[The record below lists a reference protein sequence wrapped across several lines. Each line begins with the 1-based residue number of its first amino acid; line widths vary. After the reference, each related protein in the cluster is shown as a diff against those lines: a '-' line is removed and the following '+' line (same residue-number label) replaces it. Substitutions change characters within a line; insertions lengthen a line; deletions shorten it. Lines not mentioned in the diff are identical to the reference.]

1 MNWAHLHLVVNHFPV
16 VGLFFALL
24 LFVYA
29 HFRKNLELTSAVL
42 GLFVV
47 VALSVVPALL
57 TGHRAEGVAEHLPGV
72 SAELIEAHGSAA
84 HIAQYAAGALGLA
97 ALAGLT
103 VTLVRKS
110 LPQAMAVGILLLA
123 ALSGAAF
130 GWTANRGGQIR
141 HPEVRLDFEPPP
153 AALGHE
159 GSGRRH

>member
-16 VGLFFALL
+16 AGLFFALL

-57 TGHRAEGVAEHLPGV
+57 TGHRAEGVVEHLPGV
-72 SAELIEAHGSAA
+72 SSELIQAHESAA

-97 ALAGLT
+97 ALAGLI
-103 VTLVRKS
+103 VTLVRNS
-110 LPQAMAVGILLLA
+110 LPQALAVGILLLA
-123 ALSGAAF
+123 AVSGAVL
-130 GWTANRGGQIR
+130 GWTASLGGQIR

-153 AALGHE
+153 AALEHDGAGH
-159 GSGRRH
+159 RH